1 MATAIHPFNKL
12 QLGIESTKGTI
23 VPATRVIQCDGALR
37 EVTERYR
44 SARPQG
50 VRATAGGAGTTLM
63 HATSLEVETEA
74 TAEEILWPLL
84 TGVKGGVTGTGAG
97 NAKTWLFTPEIT
109 TGVLTLDAATL
120 EYLMGDG
127 VTNHYYG
134 ESGYGLTS
142 SFKLGWAFNQISTLG
157 WTMFA
162 RRRQTGTPTSS
173 LVVYTSREPL
183 VSNLLALYLDT
194 TWAGLGGTPVLTIV
208 RSAEFECTTGIE
220 ADFTLDARSDLD
232 HTGFKAS
239 SIGAKLALVLEF
251 NATGTTV
258 FANYRAND
266 VVYIRLKNTGSAIA
280 GGGNKT
286 IQIDGAYR
294 FVEDPTFA
302 ADGDQMLMSAS
313 LEAVYDAT
321 GTKILEFTA
330 INTLTAVA

>member
-12 QLGIESTKGTI
+12 QLGIESAKGTL
-23 VPATRVIQCDGALR
+23 VAATRVIQCDGAHR
-37 EVTERYR
+37 EQAERYR

-50 VRATAGGAGTTLM
+50 VRATAGGAGSTLM
-63 HATSLEVETEA
+63 HATDLLVETEA

-84 TGVKGGVTGTGAG
+84 TGVKGAVTPTGAG
-97 NAKTWLFTPEIT
+97 NAKTWVFTPEVT
-109 TGVLTLDAATL
+109 TAIPTLDSATA
-120 EYLMGDG
+120 EYAMADG
-127 VTNHYYG
+127 VTNHYYR
-134 ESGYGLTS
+134 ESGYAMTR
-142 SFKLGWAFNQISTLG
+142 SFKLGWAFNQIATLG
-157 WTMFA
+157 WSMFA
-162 RRRQTGTPTSS
+162 RRAQTGTPTGS
-173 LVVYTSREPL
+173 LVVYSSREPL

-194 TWAGLGGTPVLTIV
+194 SWAGLGGTQVVTIV
-208 RSAEFECTTGIE
+208 RSAEFECITGIE
-220 ADFTLDARSDLD
+220 ADHTLDARSDLD
-232 HTGFKAS
+232 LTIHKAS
-239 SIGAKLALVLEF
+239 SIGAKLAVVLEF
-251 NATGTTV
+251 NATAATL

-330 INTLTAVA
+330 INALAAVA